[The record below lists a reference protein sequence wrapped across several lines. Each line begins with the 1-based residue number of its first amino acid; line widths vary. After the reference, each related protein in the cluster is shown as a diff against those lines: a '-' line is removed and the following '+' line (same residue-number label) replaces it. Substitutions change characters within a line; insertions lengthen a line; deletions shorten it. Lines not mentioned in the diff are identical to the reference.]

1 MLLAGPYIKKACL
14 QIQSNI
20 YLLVFSVSLISNEF
34 YLGPVKFKNA
44 IQDTNMRGEFPY
56 NNCCISTT
64 WLCTATEPEPGNA
77 PLIKKTHI

>member
-34 YLGPVKFKNA
+34 YLGPVQFKNA
-44 IQDTNMRGEFPY
+44 ISY
-56 NNCCISTT
+56 
-64 WLCTATEPEPGNA
+64 A
-77 PLIKKTHI
+77 K